1 MESAQEDDV
10 KKAYKF
16 LRGFASG
23 KVAAGGALAF
33 VIAYTSGGYINCP
46 LCGGQGLHPW
56 EWGVTLGI

>member
-1 MESAQEDDV
+1 M
-10 KKAYKF
+10 KKAYEF

-23 KVAAGGALAF
+23 KVAAGALAF
-33 VIAYTSGGYINCP
+33 VIAYTSGGYVNCP

>member
-1 MESAQEDDV
+1 M
-10 KKAYKF
+10 KKVYEF

-23 KVAAGGALAF
+23 KVAAGALTF
-33 VIAYTSGGYINCP
+33 VIAYTSSGYVNCP

>member
-1 MESAQEDDV
+1 MESAEEDDV
-10 KKAYKF
+10 KKVYEF

-23 KVAAGGALAF
+23 KVAAGALTF
-33 VIAYTSGGYINCP
+33 VIAYTSSGYVNCP

>member
-1 MESAQEDDV
+1 M
-10 KKAYKF
+10 KKAYEF

-23 KVAAGGALAF
+23 KAVGGGVLAF
-33 VIAYTSGGYINCP
+33 VIAYTSGGYVNCP

>member
-10 KKAYKF
+10 KKVYEL
-16 LRGFASG
+16 LRGFASA
-23 KVAAGGALAF
+23 KVAAGALVF
-33 VIAYTSGGYINCP
+33 VIGYTSGGYLNCP